1 MTNRYAK
8 SEPTLPDHRADCQ
21 GHEERRST
29 ASTASRPSARLAS
42 VGTPDDNVADGPRT
56 IGSRKSSEFVQSLDR
71 GLAVIRAFGPDHDRL
86 TLSEVARETGLTRAA
101 ARRFLLTL
109 VTLGYVRTNGKEFSL
124 GPRVL
129 ELGYSYLSS
138 MTLPDVATPH
148 VEALVAQVQESS
160 SISVLDGQDVVDIV
174 RVPAKRIMTVSVPV
188 GTRFRAHASSKGRV
202 LLAHLSPADLE
213 TFLAEARLE
222 RLTDRTVTDPQEL
235 RDLLDDIRKKGY
247 ALVDQ
252 EVEEGVRSVAVP
264 LRDAGGTVI
273 AAMNVSSYA
282 TRVSVGAA
290 RQEVLPLLLAAA
302 SQIEADLK
310 AQGSHH
316 AGVRP

>member
-1 MTNRYAK
+1 V
-8 SEPTLPDHRADCQ
+8 
-21 GHEERRST
+21 T
-29 ASTASRPSARLAS
+29 ALGYVGA
-42 VGTPDDNVADGPRT
+42 VGTPEKRTAPGADAT
-56 IGSRKSSEFVQSLDR
+56 TARKSSEFVQSLDR
-71 GLAVIRAFGPDHDRL
+71 GLAVIRAFGPEHDRL

-109 VTLGYVRTNGKEFSL
+109 VALGYVRTNGKEFSL

-129 ELGYSYLSS
+129 ELGYSYLSG
-138 MTLPDVATPH
+138 MRLPDVAVPH

-188 GTRFRAHASSKGRV
+188 GTRFPAHASSKGRV
-202 LLAHLSPADLE
+202 LLAHLSPAELDA
-213 TFLAEARLE
+213 FLADAHLE
-222 RLTDRTVTDPQEL
+222 RLTDRTVTDADQL
-235 RDLLDDIRKKGY
+235 RGLLDDIRAKGY

-282 TRVSVGAA
+282 TRVSVGVA
-290 RQEVLPLLLAAA
+290 RQQVLPLLLATAA
-302 SQIEADLK
+302 QIEADLK

-316 AGVRP
+316 TGVRR

>member
-1 MTNRYAK
+1 LGAVK
-8 SEPTLPDHRADCQ
+8 SQSGDAAP
-21 GHEERRST
+21 
-29 ASTASRPSARLAS
+29 RP
-42 VGTPDDNVADGPRT
+42 NGPE
-56 IGSRKSSEFVQSLDR
+56 RKSSEFVQSLDR
-71 GLAVIRAFGPDHDRL
+71 GLAVIRAFGPEHDRL

-109 VTLGYVRTNGKEFSL
+109 VALGYVRTDGKEFSL

-138 MTLPDVATPH
+138 MSLPEVAAH
-148 VEALVAQVQESS
+148 HIEALVAEVRESS
-160 SISVLDGQDVVDIV
+160 SISVLDGEDVVDIV

-202 LLAHLSPADLE
+202 LLAFLPPEDLDRFLSS
-213 TFLAEARLE
+213 ARLDA
-222 RLTDRTVTDPQEL
+222 LTDRTETDPDRL
-235 RDLLDDIRKKGY
+235 RHVLEKVRSQGY

-264 LRDAGGTVI
+264 LHDARGAVI

-282 TRVSVGAA
+282 SRVSVGAV
-290 RQEVLPLLLAAA
+290 RQEVLPRLLAAA
-302 SQIEADLK
+302 EQIDADLR
-310 AQGSHH
+310 AQGTQPPD
-316 AGVRP
+316 ARA

>member
-1 MTNRYAK
+1 M
-8 SEPTLPDHRADCQ
+8 
-21 GHEERRST
+21 
-29 ASTASRPSARLAS
+29 ASIGASRARRVAAAS
-42 VGTPDDNVADGPRT
+42 VTLGDVDTQSGAKPRPDGP
-56 IGSRKSSEFVQSLDR
+56 GRKSSEFVQSLDR
-71 GLAVIRAFGPDHDRL
+71 GLAVIRAFGPEHDRL

-109 VTLGYVRTNGKEFSL
+109 VALGYVRTDGKAFSL

-138 MTLPDVATPH
+138 MSLPEVAAH
-148 VEALVAQVQESS
+148 HIEALVADVKESS
-160 SISVLDGQDVVDIV
+160 SISVLDGEDVVDIV

-202 LLAHLSPADLE
+202 LLAFLPPEDLDRFLSSAKLDP
-213 TFLAEARLE
+213 
-222 RLTDRTVTDPQEL
+222 LTDHTETDPDRL
-235 RDLLDDIRKKGY
+235 RHLLVKVRSQGY

-264 LRDAGGTVI
+264 LHDARGAVI

-282 TRVSVGAA
+282 SRVSVGAV
-290 RQEVLPLLLAAA
+290 RQEVLPRLLAAA
-302 SQIEADLK
+302 EQIDADLR
-310 AQGSHH
+310 AQGTQPPE
-316 AGVRP
+316 ARG

>member
-1 MTNRYAK
+1 
-8 SEPTLPDHRADCQ
+8 
-21 GHEERRST
+21 
-29 ASTASRPSARLAS
+29 
-42 VGTPDDNVADGPRT
+42 VGTPDDNVADAPRT

-148 VEALVAQVQESS
+148 VEALVTQVQESS

-213 TFLAEARLE
+213 AFLAEARLE

-235 RDLLDDIRKKGY
+235 RGLLDDIRSKGY

-316 AGVRP
+316 VGARP

>member
-1 MTNRYAK
+1 LGVVK
-8 SEPTLPDHRADCQ
+8 SQSGEAAP
-21 GHEERRST
+21 
-29 ASTASRPSARLAS
+29 RP
-42 VGTPDDNVADGPRT
+42 NGPE
-56 IGSRKSSEFVQSLDR
+56 RKSSEFVQSLDR
-71 GLAVIRAFGPDHDRL
+71 GLAVIRAFGPEHDRL

-109 VTLGYVRTNGKEFSL
+109 VALGYVRTDGKEFSL

-138 MTLPDVATPH
+138 MSLPEVAAH
-148 VEALVAQVQESS
+148 HIEALVAEVRESS
-160 SISVLDGQDVVDIV
+160 SISVLDGEDVVDIV

-202 LLAHLSPADLE
+202 LLAFLPPEDLDRFLSSAKLD
-213 TFLAEARLE
+213 A
-222 RLTDRTVTDPQEL
+222 LTDRTETDPDRL
-235 RDLLDDIRKKGY
+235 RHVLEKVRSQGY

-264 LRDAGGTVI
+264 LHDARGVVI

-282 TRVSVGAA
+282 SRVSVGAV
-290 RQEVLPLLLAAA
+290 RQEVLPRLLAAA
-302 SQIEADLK
+302 EQIDADLR
-310 AQGSHH
+310 AQGTQPPD
-316 AGVRP
+316 ARA

>member
-1 MTNRYAK
+1 M
-8 SEPTLPDHRADCQ
+8 ADDPLGCQ
-21 GHEERRST
+21 GRRS
-29 ASTASRPSARLAS
+29 ASRARSTRVRPSATLSA
-42 VGTPDDNVADGPRT
+42 VGTAETNDAPGTGAT
-56 IGSRKSSEFVQSLDR
+56 IPRKSSEFVQSLDR

-109 VTLGYVRTNGKEFSL
+109 VALGYVRTNGKEFSL

-138 MTLPDVATPH
+138 MSLPDVASPH
-148 VEALVAQVQESS
+148 VEALVEQVQESS

-202 LLAHLSPADLE
+202 LLAHLSPTELDA
-213 TFLAEARLE
+213 FLSEAELE
-222 RLTDRTVTDPQEL
+222 RLTDRTVTDAGQL
-235 RDLLDDIRKKGY
+235 RAILDDIREKGY

-290 RQEVLPLLLAAA
+290 RQEVLPLLLATA

-310 AQGSHH
+310 AQGAHH
-316 AGVRP
+316 TGVRR